1 MKQSSFMNWS
11 MKQAVNH
18 RVNPSL
24 NRRFGRARRRGSV
37 IHVVAGSLILLL
49 GCASL
54 AVDYGILVS
63 DKNQLQRV
71 CDAAALAGA
80 LKLPDTSKATT
91 QAEIVAEHN
100 RFKADSS
107 NTISYTFPTA
117 KRIRVEATR
126 KRSLFFARI
135 FGQQEAM
142 VRASAIATGFGGTP
156 NIAPIGITDT
166 TFNLENPIVSGR
178 QRRYDSTPSPVF
190 TIKLID
196 HKKETLTPGE
206 FILFDL
212 RDPQSKSAEFMKRQ
226 LTGEENINITVDE
239 VGAVEETDAT
249 ALNARAQGEFL
260 YEGMTTRFQLAAG
273 TPWLDIDPAQG
284 TSYADYE
291 GQHFDQVFNG
301 TEPLG
306 DGSPFTENPRVLSL
320 IVTRETTAP
329 TSGILNAPVLDLAP
343 VYVTR
348 MYQGASPKEVFLEYR
363 YLPLGL
369 IAGGKA
375 ALVE

>member
-1 MKQSSFMNWS
+1 MKQSSFVNWS

-18 RVNPSL
+18 RANPCR
-24 NRRFGRARRRGSV
+24 NYRFGRARRRGSV
-37 IHVVAGSLILLL
+37 IHVVAGGLVLLL

-80 LKLPDTSKATT
+80 LKLPDNSAATT

-100 RFKADSS
+100 RFKADSN
-107 NTISYTFPTA
+107 NTITYTFPDP

-142 VRASAIATGFGGTP
+142 VRASAVATGFGGTP

-166 TFNLENPIVSGR
+166 TYNVENPIVSGR

-206 FILFDL
+206 FILLDL
-212 RDPQSKSAEFMKRQ
+212 RDPQSKSAEHMKRQ
-226 LTGEENINITVDE
+226 LLGEESINITVDE

-249 ALNARAQGEFL
+249 ALNAKAQGEFL
-260 YEGMTTRFQLAAG
+260 HEGMAARFQLAAG
-273 TPWLDIDPAQG
+273 APWLDIDPAQG
-284 TSYADYE
+284 TSYANYE
-291 GQHFDQVFNG
+291 GQHFNQVFNG

-306 DGSPFTENPRVLSL
+306 DGRPFTENPRVLSL
-320 IVTRETTAP
+320 IITRETTAP
-329 TSGILNAPVLDLAP
+329 TSGTLNAPVLDLAP
-343 VYVTR
+343 IYVTR